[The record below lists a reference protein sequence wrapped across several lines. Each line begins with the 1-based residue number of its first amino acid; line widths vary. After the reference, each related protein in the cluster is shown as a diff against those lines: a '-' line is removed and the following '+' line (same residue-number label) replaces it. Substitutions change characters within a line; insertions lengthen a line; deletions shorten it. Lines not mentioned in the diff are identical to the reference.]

1 MFFHLFEQFINLT
14 VVRILNSLTISEF
27 FAMLNYAKTVLT
39 KVSFSALLFE
49 KELRKALKLLIGEE
63 VNELR
68 RWCYTRFGN
77 EHEEILN
84 RCFVVA

>member
-1 MFFHLFEQFINLT
+1 
-14 VVRILNSLTISEF
+14 
-27 FAMLNYAKTVLT
+27 
-39 KVSFSALLFE
+39 VSFSALLFE

-63 VNELR
+63 VNELK

>member
-1 MFFHLFEQFINLT
+1 
-14 VVRILNSLTISEF
+14 
-27 FAMLNYAKTVLT
+27 MLNYVKTVLT

-63 VNELR
+63 VSELK

-77 EHEEILN
+77 VHEDILN
-84 RCFVVA
+84 RCFVVT

>member
-14 VVRILNSLTISEF
+14 VVRILNYLNISEF

-39 KVSFSALLFE
+39 KVSFNALLFE

-68 RWCYTRFGN
+68 
-77 EHEEILN
+77 L
-84 RCFVVA
+84 